1 MSHSLQDRDI
11 FRCRPPLRL
20 RSHQGETGG
29 EEEEEEGGREL
40 ESRSDPR
47 SSRET
52 TSRSKGAILEGSERV
67 KVFLRCCEVS
77 RASRVDVVDGREE
90 ERGRRSR
97 ESSTFLDLPPNK
109 PSKLTR
115 AESIEPN
122 SSLSWESARNR
133 EKSFPLFPNFLS
145 GSAKRGRRTSMSF
158 ATLGSRLVF
167 LDFSGRK
174 KKRARSKSVSTRD
187 GRETFED

>member
-1 MSHSLQDRDI
+1 MSFDVPSFPPHLPSSIHDWPFSNAKESMSRSLQDRDI

-52 TSRSKGAILEGSERV
+52 TSRSKGAILVGSERV

-97 ESSTFLDLPPNK
+97 ESSTVWICLRTNF
-109 PSKLTR
+109 R
-115 AESIEPN
+115 
-122 SSLSWESARNR
+122 SSHELS
-133 EKSFPLFPNFLS
+133 P
-145 GSAKRGRRTSMSF
+145 
-158 ATLGSRLVF
+158 
-167 LDFSGRK
+167 
-174 KKRARSKSVSTRD
+174 
-187 GRETFED
+187 